1 MAKEASLNNLSQ
13 YIADNVEKIGE
24 ARQEVEEIQIG
35 FNSAYV
41 EWKALHDAT
50 LERLVEAIAPR
61 LDEIG
66 PDLRGRAEERIVE
79 ERRIIGERRQ
89 ELRDTLIP
97 ETQAEADQA
106 LQDGQKLVDKLRQEN
121 PRLDRREEEVKA
133 QRAVLEEELAQLN
146 EQIRKLS
153 GCLGVVFNFFKIS
166 KLDRQRQQVIGQ
178 LKVVHRDLRQVR
190 EEWQEI
196 QGETQTEQELVQ
208 AHWQELTLKLARLQG
223 ELEYLNDET
232 NREELALK
240 RATRHVLDNLK
251 EPVACSASD
260 LEDDLQDMIE
270 ANIETDG
277 YQEGLGA
284 VGSLLALLDGIV
296 DGLGR
301 FDTSVE
307 SLIEQ
312 QRMHSAHLPKLD
324 VTISDEVLAFHQQW
338 DGLATLVR
346 DDGRLC
352 ARPVEFLELIRPV
365 VAQDLSDAKVNGMF
379 ESLGLALKRATD
391 RWG

>member
-1 MAKEASLNNLSQ
+1 MAKQASLNELSQ

-24 ARQEVEEIQIG
+24 ARREVEEIQIG

-50 LERLVEAIAPR
+50 LERLVEAMTPR
-61 LDEIG
+61 LEEIG
-66 PDLRGRAEERIVE
+66 PDLRGRVEERLVE

-133 QRAVLEEELAQLN
+133 QRAALEEELAQLN

-178 LKVVHRDLRQVR
+178 LKVVHQDLRQVR

-208 AHWQELTLKLARLQG
+208 ARWQELTLKLARLQG
-223 ELEYLNDET
+223 ELEYLDDET
-232 NREELALK
+232 SREELALK

-251 EPVACSASD
+251 EPVARSASD
-260 LEDDLQDMIE
+260 LEDDLRGMIE

-284 VGSLLALLDGIV
+284 VGGLLALLDGIT

-301 FDTSVE
+301 FDASVK

-312 QRMHSAHLPKLD
+312 QHMHSAYLPKLD
-324 VTISDEVLAFHQQW
+324 VTIPDAVLAFHQQW
-338 DGLATLVR
+338 DDLAKLVR

-352 ARPVEFLELIRPV
+352 ACPAEFLELIRPV
-365 VAQDLSDAKVNGMF
+365 VAEDLGDAKVNGMF